1 MENKQEVKK
10 EEKKGFVSK
19 MKGKA
24 KTFKTDHPKICKGVK
39 VAATAIGTVCTAFT
53 GICVASV
60 IADRKAGAGPEITK
74 TVLNDGTEITN
85 F

>member
-1 MENKQEVKK
+1 MENKKEVKK

-19 MKGKA
+19 VKGKA

-60 IADRKAGAGPEITK
+60 IADRKAGPEITK
-74 TVLNDGTEITN
+74 TVLDDGTEITT